1 MLKIRFFL
9 ALSAIFLTF
18 GVTACTPEQTNPT
31 LPALESSPTPQNT
44 LTLNSP
50 TPNALP
56 TSTPTPI
63 LIPPSTTPAFTSR
76 ISPSAAPSTSAANGT
91 PTLIIAPTVTAE
103 RSRTQPATVSP
114 APLVTATATPFI
126 APVLTGTEK
135 LDAEE
140 QNFVLQL
147 NEYRR
152 QNKVNPLVL
161 DNNLI
166 QSARWM
172 AQDLATHNT
181 ITHTDSLGRDI
192 FKRIKAFG
200 YSGRWVGENI
210 AGGFE
215 LASDNLKIWQSDDIH
230 KNNLLGPNYTK
241 VGVGRYY
248 LKGSFN
254 RWHWVLDLG

>member
-1 MLKIRFFL
+1 MVM
-9 ALSAIFLTF
+9 
-18 GVTACTPEQTNPT
+18 GVTACTPEQNNPT
-31 LPALESSPTPQNT
+31 SLALESSPTPQNT
-44 LTLNSP
+44 LAPNSP
-50 TPNALP
+50 TPNVP
-56 TSTPTPI
+56 STNSPTPI
-63 LIPPSTTPAFTSR
+63 LVPPTPTLTPR
-76 ISPSAAPSTSAANGT
+76 ISLSAVPPTAAPNST

-103 RSRTQPATVSP
+103 RSRTQPTTTIVVP
-114 APLVTATATPFI
+114 ILTATSTV

-135 LDAEE
+135 LDTEE

-161 DNNLI
+161 DSNLI

-200 YSGRWVGENI
+200 YPGRWVGENI

-230 KNNLLGPNYTK
+230 KNNLLGPNYTR